1 MLKSMWVG
9 GPKNMLYTERLKF
22 IEEYIAHWAA
32 FDDCEPIENGFKA
45 MDCSAIFIESGF
57 NIRFGFYDP
66 EGKKLAE
73 YSLDMETGVAL
84 MLYDE
89 RYAEGRNDYTGI
101 LADILGGLLGTEE
114 YFTLINKPVTIYE
127 DAPEP
132 MSFEDIWKDIISSME
147 KDDHPEE
154 I

>member
-1 MLKSMWVG
+1 
-9 GPKNMLYTERLKF
+9 MLYTERFNF
-22 IEEYIAHWAA
+22 IKEYVDHWAA

-101 LADILGGLLGTEE
+101 LADILGGIIGTEE
-114 YFTLINKPVTIYE
+114 YFALLNKPVIICE

-132 MSFEDIWKDIISSME
+132 MSMDAIWKDILSKM
-147 KDDHPEE
+147 KDEDDYPKEE